1 MATWRTLALRGAIGI
16 LVGGTL
22 LMWGNVHFAA
32 AVLLFGFYAVVDGML
47 AIAQM
52 SRGWL
57 FILEGLAGL
66 AVGLFLVL
74 ASPNLRPLLPPLI
87 ATWALATGIIE
98 IAASARIHHEP
109 MMAAAGA
116 ISVALGLALFIRP
129 HAAALTIVFLLGS
142 YALFFGL
149 ALAIV
154 AARTRKHEPHLRH
167 A

>member
-1 MATWRTLALRGAIGI
+1 MASWRTLALRGAIGI
-16 LVGGTL
+16 LVGATL
-22 LMWGNVHFAA
+22 LSWSGVRFPA

-52 SRGWL
+52 SRAWL

-66 AVGLFLVL
+66 AVGLLLVL
-74 ASPNLRPLLPPLI
+74 ASPNLAPLLPPII

-98 IAASARIHHEP
+98 IAAAARVHQEP
-109 MMAAAGA
+109 MLAAAGGISILLA
-116 ISVALGLALFIRP
+116 IALFFRP

-142 YALFFGL
+142 YALFFGV
-149 ALAIV
+149 ALVIV
-154 AARTRKHEPHLRH
+154 AARARRHEPRLRH